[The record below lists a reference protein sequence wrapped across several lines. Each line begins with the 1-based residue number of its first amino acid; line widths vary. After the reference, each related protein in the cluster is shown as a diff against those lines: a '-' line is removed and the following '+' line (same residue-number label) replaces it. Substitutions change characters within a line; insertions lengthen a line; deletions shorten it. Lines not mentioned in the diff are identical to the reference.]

1 MKKILKRIL
10 SAVHGLLQG
19 TLGTYWLLMGYAFMF
34 PEYGPGSLSWEEDKF
49 FIPIGI
55 FMVLIWLVILIFT
68 IYKYRKSKAD
78 MITFIVSSLAGTVLL
93 VIYMMSL
100 LPLRD

>member
-19 TLGTYWLLMGYAFMF
+19 TLGIYWLLMGYAFMF

-49 FIPIGI
+49 CIPIGI
-55 FMVLIWLVILIFT
+55 FMVLIWLAVFIFT
-68 IYKYRKSKAD
+68 VYKFRKSKAE
-78 MITFIVSSLAGTVLL
+78 IISFIISLLAGTVLL

-100 LPLRD
+100 LSLRD